1 MDADKLVICTEE
13 DFVEHRNALDLVNF
27 ERLEEL
33 IDEDHLVIPTGKP
46 FWESLNLVLCIP
58 RRVLTEIIGH
68 DGTGTKEKMDVCP
81 RITPSAISVV

>member
-27 ERLEEL
+27 EKLEEL
-33 IDEDHLVIPTGKP
+33 IDDDHLVIPTGKP

-58 RRVLTEIIGH
+58 QGVLTGIIGH
-68 DGTGTKEKMDVCP
+68 DRASTKEKMDVCT
-81 RITPSAISVV
+81 RHTSTAFSVV